1 MIVTLVQK
9 KVRVRILPGLPPE
22 DRTSRLFDSSFRG
35 EGYAHFAIR
44 DVRANP
50 MIYPQSALMELELR
64 GPRC

>member
-9 KVRVRILPGLPPE
+9 RVRVSILPGHLPE
-22 DRTSRLFDSSFRG
+22 YRTSRLFDSSFHG

-50 MIYPQSALMELELR
+50 MLYPQSAVMELELR
-64 GPRC
+64 EARC